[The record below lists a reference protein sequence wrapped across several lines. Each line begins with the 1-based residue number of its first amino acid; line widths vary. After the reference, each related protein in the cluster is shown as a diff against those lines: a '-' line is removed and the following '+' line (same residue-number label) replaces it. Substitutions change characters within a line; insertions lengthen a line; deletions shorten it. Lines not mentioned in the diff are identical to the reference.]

1 MFHNWILIKRGE
13 SSTISLGFS
22 EKLHIFSKRKIHRE
36 KYIINN
42 TFHSW
47 HMYNS
52 YWISKNYDSSGQCNG
67 STVHNGATFLAKSH
81 FIFFAHITQWF
92 SLKCILSTIFN
103 KLKDHPFI
111 TWSQFKVFRTPSP
124 LFLLL
129 VLKSGNEQQ
138 LPFYFHKIEKMGR
151 RPLKKMF
158 HEITDVWK
166 FNFLRIWPHCGY

>member
-1 MFHNWILIKRGE
+1 MQNADLSYLCKMLIWSKLLPFGLLLQFLIIYYYYRKAGKIHVMFCNWILIKRGK

-67 STVHNGATFLAKSH
+67 STVHNGATFLVKSYLT
-81 FIFFAHITQWF
+81 FFAHFTRWF
-92 SLKCILSTIFN
+92 SLNVSLAQFWINLGIIHLLHNQIESIFDPPPLSACF
-103 KLKDHPFI
+103 
-111 TWSQFKVFRTPSP
+111 
-124 LFLLL
+124 
-129 VLKSGNEQQ
+129 
-138 LPFYFHKIEKMGR
+138 
-151 RPLKKMF
+151 
-158 HEITDVWK
+158 
-166 FNFLRIWPHCGY
+166 

>member
-1 MFHNWILIKRGE
+1 MLIWSTLLPFGLLLQFLIIYYYYRKAGKIHVMFCNWILIKRGK

-67 STVHNGATFLAKSH
+67 SRLHNGATFLVNSH
-81 FIFFAHITQWF
+81 FIFFLLISRDSF
-92 SLKCILSTIFN
+92 PKM
-103 KLKDHPFI
+103 
-111 TWSQFKVFRTPSP
+111 VFRYQNCSSNWEK
-124 LFLLL
+124 LL
-129 VLKSGNEQQ
+129 
-138 LPFYFHKIEKMGR
+138 
-151 RPLKKMF
+151 
-158 HEITDVWK
+158 K
-166 FNFLRIWPHCGY
+166 FEAEGQEFAKFLRSLGQFIQTMKGQNNFW